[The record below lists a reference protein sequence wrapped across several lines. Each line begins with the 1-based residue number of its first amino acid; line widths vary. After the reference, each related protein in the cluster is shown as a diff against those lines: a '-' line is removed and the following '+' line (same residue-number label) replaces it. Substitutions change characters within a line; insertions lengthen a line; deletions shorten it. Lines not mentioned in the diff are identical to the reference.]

1 MAKAATKAPKGTTKR
16 RGRKKGDESAP
27 ATLTMGKT
35 DGDPNQAQ
43 LEGFEEERDQNI
55 ESLVSQIVNNKTRI
69 KEMQESNKELAD
81 ELSQAMHAKGLTSY
95 RCAGR
100 VVTIIEGEESIQIKK
115 AKASKSE

>member
-16 RGRKKGDESAP
+16 RGSKKEDPP
-27 ATLTMGKT
+27 ATLSMGKT
-35 DGDPNQAQ
+35 DGDPNQSQ
-43 LEGFEEERDQNI
+43 LEGFEEERDANI

-69 KEMQESNKELAD
+69 KEMQESNKELVD
-81 ELSQAMHAKGLTSY
+81 ELSEAMHAKNLSQY

-100 VVTIIEGEESIQIKK
+100 VITIIPGEESIQIKK